1 VATHGPGGGVAIG
14 PNRRGAANP
23 RKLDPLRLALLLL
36 PLLCAP
42 SALDA
47 HADSILV
54 LNQQS
59 YPEVGGLWTVQFEAW
74 GTHDLTVSG
83 AEGTTVGAG
92 GDVSFVGLRDGAGRY
107 VAPAHDGGR
116 LIFAVY
122 EGGGTSE
129 LTVRVN
135 TPGPH
140 ALLLAFGGDEAL
152 ARNNA
157 YPRQVT
163 EIAASVGG
171 EPFLKRLDNF
181 GRSVAKIGD
190 LDGDGTADLAVGTWG
205 RDPAVHILLLTSTGT
220 AKQAT
225 RIDSS
230 TPNGPQLAT
239 TDGFGV
245 SLAAVGDL
253 DGDGTPDLAVGA
265 NGADRVRGAVHL
277 LFMNS
282 DGTVKNTVEIN
293 DSTANGPQLARND
306 NFGVSLAAVGDLD
319 GDGNMDLA
327 VGAGGDDAGGTN
339 AGAVHLLLLNS
350 TGTVRQTAE
359 INASTPN
366 GPSLGVNTRFGSSLA
381 AMGDLDGDGVG
392 DMAGT
397 VDGTAISVLF
407 LNSDGTVKRTTGLP
421 VTSIGSPSLAA
432 VGDLDGDGMTEL
444 AVGVTGDDTGG
455 TNAGAA
461 YLSFLDSDLGI
472 KRTVK
477 IDASTENGPQ
487 LEAGDRFSWSLAAV
501 GDLDGDGTADLA
513 VGAVGDDGRAA
524 GTGAVHMLFLN
535 SDGTVKRTSPIDGSH
550 PYELSLARDDNFGSS
565 LAAVGDLD
573 GDGTVDLAVGAEG
586 DDAGGTNAGAVHLM
600 YYSDGTVRQTVKID
614 GSTANGP
621 QLAANDNFGSSL
633 AALGDLERDGT
644 ADLAVGAPGDGG
656 NKGAV
661 HLLLLTSTGTVRQTV
676 KIDDSTANGPQ
687 LAANDAFGSSLAAVG
702 DLDRDGN
709 MDLAV
714 GSAFDDAGADDA
726 GAVHLLLLT
735 STGTVKQTSEINAST
750 PNGPQLASG
759 DAFGSSLA
767 AVGDLDRDGTA
778 DLAVGAPFDDA
789 GAPNAGVVHIVRLGA
804 TAPSWDG
811 TMSSFAELGGLK
823 LLDGDAFGSSLAS
836 VDLDGDGIQ
845 DLAVGAI
852 NESVGT
858 ETTGAVHLLFMNAD
872 GSVER
877 TAQIDGSTPNGPQLT
892 AGDNFGSSL
901 AAVDLDG
908 DGTADL
914 AVGATDDDAGGTNK
928 GAVHLLFMNSDGSVK
943 RTVEINDS
951 TANGP
956 QLTEYDNFGGSV
968 AAVGDIDGDG
978 TPDLA
983 AGAIFD
989 TSDILSEGAVHL
1001 LFMNSDGT
1009 VKSTAEINSTNGP
1022 QLELSD
1028 HFGSSLAAVGDLNR
1042 DGTPDLAAG
1051 AFFTYDEI
1059 RNENIGAVHI
1069 MLLSSTGTV
1078 KQSTKI
1084 DASTPNGPSLANGD
1098 LFGSSLAAVGDLD
1111 GDGAVDLAT
1120 GAPGNA
1126 RGAVHIMLLT
1136 STGTVKQ
1143 STKIDAS
1150 TPNGPSLTNG
1160 YRFGSSLA
1168 AVGDL
1173 DGDGTADLA
1182 AGASGVNT
1190 QGVSVAGAVHLLL
1203 LTSTGTVKQSTE
1215 IEASNIGSQ
1224 PPVAR
1229 GDRFGSSLA
1238 AVGDINRD
1246 GIGDM
1251 AVGAPGDDEGATNA
1265 GAVHLLLLTST
1276 GTAKQDVK
1284 IDASTA
1290 NGPQLVAHDEFGSSL
1305 AAVGDLDGDGTA
1317 DLAAG
1322 APGHPTKPG
1331 AAHLLFM
1338 NSDGTVKRTATIDSS
1353 TANGPQLTAGDN
1365 FGSSLA
1371 AVGDLDRD
1379 GTADLAVG
1387 STGRHGAVHLLFM
1400 NADGTVKRTA
1410 KIDSSTAN
1418 GPQLT
1423 AGDNF
1428 GSSLATVGDL
1438 DRNGTVDLAVG
1449 APRTTAGAQYVGDV
1463 VSNSAGAVHLL
1474 YLNSDGT
1481 VKRTA
1486 KISSS
1491 AITGLRLEQNYL
1503 FGSSVSAAGD
1513 LDRNG
1518 VPDLVVGAPGAG
1530 SAGSAYVV
1538 LLNTGRLVK
1547 DTYVV
1552 DGTALQGIGLG
1563 ASFGSAVAGAWDL
1576 DGNGA
1581 AEIAVGASGYNS
1593 RGTVRIMSEF
1603 RPAFVTGVGS
1613 PNADGTYGQGSPI
1626 DIDVE
1631 FSEPVHVTGAPALLL
1646 ETGVTDRH
1654 AAYVSGSGTG
1664 TLRFR
1669 YVVQYGDSSPD
1680 LRYVGQ
1686 SSLLPMGGAIGA
1698 SNKTTVLGLPVPG
1711 MPQSLSF
1718 AKNLHIDG
1726 IRPVLEGA
1734 SPRLQLALGVLML
1747 DFDKPIDVSALD
1759 AGGIT
1764 IRGQSYSTQL
1774 TGATIQGSD
1783 TDRPVLRLTSDQ
1795 ASALRQASGPLTV
1808 TISGSAFADTAGNY
1822 FAGTA
1827 DAQLDV
1833 QLTLVSSVSSAD
1845 NVVLSDSARAV
1856 TSGSDPSDSPVIFD
1870 SARVHDPRFAP
1881 SDSPSFSDSA
1891 AHLGS
1896 LTSSSTDASMLSDSA
1911 RAFKS
1916 AFAASGAPILS
1927 DSVQWGSA
1935 RTASG
1940 SDSPVLS
1947 DSALARLSSVAESDS
1962 PALSDS
1968 ARAGVSA
1975 RLLRDSPALS
1985 DSAATGQP
1993 RPPVSAGDAPSVSD
2007 GAAYESAAP
2016 APAPTP
2022 APTPAGGGADPAR
2035 VSGGGPARGSG
2046 GVGIALAVI
2055 HSVSYDRCSDE
2066 PHVSVTASPPG
2077 GIAVTLERA
2086 GAVTTAHPTG
2096 QRAGAPDSAV
2106 WEASISSDAR
2116 SLHVRAANQ
2125 ASSDSQR
2132 LDMDSCSGFVRFT
2145 AFGAPAAATSAS
2157 GAQQAGRD
2165 LEPEDAGP
2173 PAGPT
2178 DEPAPTP
2185 YSEPVSE
2192 RPPEPAAG
2200 PTDEPAPL
2208 RDEPAPDPPA
2218 VAQNAE
2224 TATGEGRAA
2233 PDLTSEPR
2241 AAAPARAE
2249 PAANDV
2255 WYAAAAAAAA
2265 GAALLAA
2272 IVAKRRS
2279 RSGRL

>member
-1 VATHGPGGGVAIG
+1 MIKHEPRGGGG
-14 PNRRGAANP
+14 SNRPDCRGAANP

-59 YPEVGGLWTVQFEAW
+59 YPEVGGPWTVRFVAW
-74 GTHDLTVSG
+74 GAHDLAVSG

-92 GDVSFVGLRDGAGRY
+92 GDVSFVGLRDGAGRH
-107 VAPAHDGGR
+107 VEPAHDGGR
-116 LIFAVY
+116 LVFAGY

-140 ALLLAFGGDEAL
+140 ALLLGFGGDEAL

-163 EIAASVGG
+163 EIAASAGG
-171 EPFLKRLDNF
+171 EPFLKGLDNF
-181 GRSVAKIGD
+181 GRSVARIGD

-220 AKQAT
+220 TKQAT

-253 DGDGTPDLAVGA
+253 DGDG
-265 NGADRVRGAVHL
+265 
-277 LFMNS
+277 
-282 DGTVKNTVEIN
+282 
-293 DSTANGPQLARND
+293 
-306 NFGVSLAAVGDLD
+306 
-319 GDGNMDLA
+319 NMDLA
-327 VGAGGDDAGGTN
+327 VGAGGDDGN
-339 AGAVHLLLLNS
+339 KGAVHLLLLNS

-407 LNSDGTVKRTTGLP
+407 MNSDGTVKRTTGLP
-421 VTSIGSPSLAA
+421 VTSVGSPSLAA

-444 AVGVTGDDTGG
+444 AIGATGDDTGG

-461 YLSFLDSDLGI
+461 YLSFLGSDLGI

-513 VGAVGDDGRAA
+513 VGAVGDDGRSA
-524 GTGAVHMLFLN
+524 GTGAVHLLFLN
-535 SDGTVKRTSPIDGSH
+535 SDGTVKRTAQIDGSH

-573 GDGTVDLAVGAEG
+573 GDGTADLAVGAAG

-600 YYSDGTVRQTVKID
+600 YYSDGTVRQTAKID

-621 QLAANDNFGSSL
+621 QLAANDEFGSSL

-644 ADLAVGAPGDGG
+644 ADLAVGAPGDDSG
-656 NKGAV
+656 KGAV
-661 HLLLLTSTGTVRQTV
+661 HLLLLTSTGTVRQTA
-676 KIDDSTANGPQ
+676 KIDGSTANGPQ
-687 LAANDAFGSSLAAVG
+687 LAANDGFGSSLAAVG

-726 GAVHLLLLT
+726 GAVHVMLLT
-735 STGTVKQTSEINAST
+735 STGTVKQISEINAST
-750 PNGPQLASG
+750 PNGPRLAAG
-759 DAFGSSLA
+759 DRFGSSLA

-804 TAPSWDG
+804 TAPSWGG

-836 VDLDGDGIQ
+836 VDLDGDGIK
-845 DLAVGAI
+845 DLAVGAT

-872 GSVER
+872 GTVKR
-877 TAQIDGSTPNGPQLT
+877 TVQIDGSTPNGPHL
-892 AGDNFGSSL
+892 AANDRFGSSL

-914 AVGATDDDAGGTNK
+914 AVGATDDDAGGRNK
-928 GAVHLLFMNSDGSVK
+928 GAVHLMFMNSDGTVK

-956 QLTEYDNFGGSV
+956 QLTESDNFGWSV

-978 TPDLA
+978 TTDLA

-989 TSDILSEGAVHL
+989 TSNILSEGAVHL
-1001 LFMNSDGT
+1001 MFMNSDGT
-1009 VKSTAEINSTNGP
+1009 VKNTAEINSTNGP
-1022 QLELSD
+1022 QIELSE
-1028 HFGSSLAAVGDLNR
+1028 HFGSSLAAVGDLNG

-1051 AFFTYDEI
+1051 AYFSYDDTYTW
-1059 RNENIGAVHI
+1059 NLGAVHVMLLSSTGTVKQSTKI
-1069 MLLSSTGTV
+1069 GDSTPNGPSLANGDWFGISLAALDLDGNGTQDLAVGAYGDDGGAEDAGAVHLLLLSSTGTV

-1084 DASTPNGPSLANGD
+1084 DASTANGPRLAAND
-1098 LFGSSLAAVGDLD
+1098 IFGWSVAAVGD
-1111 GDGAVDLAT
+1111 
-1120 GAPGNA
+1120 
-1126 RGAVHIMLLT
+1126 I
-1136 STGTVKQ
+1136 
-1143 STKIDAS
+1143 
-1150 TPNGPSLTNG
+1150 
-1160 YRFGSSLA
+1160 
-1168 AVGDL
+1168 

-1182 AGASGVNT
+1182 AGAIGTPVP
-1190 QGVSVAGAVHLLL
+1190 VAGAVHLLL

-1215 IEASNIGSQ
+1215 IDASNIGKL

-1238 AVGDINRD
+1238 AAGDIDRD
-1246 GIGDM
+1246 GVGDM

-1290 NGPQLVAHDEFGSSL
+1290 NGPQLAAGDEFGSSL

-1322 APGHPTKPG
+1322 APGDDSGKG
-1331 AAHLLFM
+1331 AVHLLFM

-1353 TANGPQLTAGDN
+1353 TANGPQLAAGDR

-1387 STGRHGAVHLLFM
+1387 ATGRH
-1400 NADGTVKRTA
+1400 
-1410 KIDSSTAN
+1410 
-1418 GPQLT
+1418 
-1423 AGDNF
+1423 
-1428 GSSLATVGDL
+1428 
-1438 DRNGTVDLAVG
+1438 
-1449 APRTTAGAQYVGDV
+1449 
-1463 VSNSAGAVHLL
+1463 GAVHLL

-1486 KISSS
+1486 KIESPTDHAPQLVLSDRFGSSLAAVGDLDRNGTADLAVGAPRTTTGQQYMGDVVSYSAGAVHLLYLNSDGTVKSTARISDS

-1563 ASFGSAVAGAWDL
+1563 ASFGSAVAGVWDL

-1581 AEIAVGASGYNS
+1581 AEIAVGASGHNS

-1626 DIDVE
+1626 NIDVE

-1646 ETGVTDRH
+1646 ETGVTDRR

-1764 IRGQSYSTQL
+1764 IRGPSYST
-1774 TGATIQGSD
+1774 
-1783 TDRPVLRLTSDQ
+1783 
-1795 ASALRQASGPLTV
+1795 
-1808 TISGSAFADTAGNY
+1808 
-1822 FAGTA
+1822 
-1827 DAQLDV
+1827 
-1833 QLTLVSSVSSAD
+1833 
-1845 NVVLSDSARAV
+1845 
-1856 TSGSDPSDSPVIFD
+1856 
-1870 SARVHDPRFAP
+1870 
-1881 SDSPSFSDSA
+1881 
-1891 AHLGS
+1891 
-1896 LTSSSTDASMLSDSA
+1896 
-1911 RAFKS
+1911 
-1916 AFAASGAPILS
+1916 
-1927 DSVQWGSA
+1927 
-1935 RTASG
+1935 
-1940 SDSPVLS
+1940 
-1947 DSALARLSSVAESDS
+1947 
-1962 PALSDS
+1962 
-1968 ARAGVSA
+1968 
-1975 RLLRDSPALS
+1975 
-1985 DSAATGQP
+1985 
-1993 RPPVSAGDAPSVSD
+1993 
-2007 GAAYESAAP
+2007 
-2016 APAPTP
+2016 
-2022 APTPAGGGADPAR
+2022 
-2035 VSGGGPARGSG
+2035 
-2046 GVGIALAVI
+2046 
-2055 HSVSYDRCSDE
+2055 
-2066 PHVSVTASPPG
+2066 
-2077 GIAVTLERA
+2077 
-2086 GAVTTAHPTG
+2086 
-2096 QRAGAPDSAV
+2096 
-2106 WEASISSDAR
+2106 
-2116 SLHVRAANQ
+2116 
-2125 ASSDSQR
+2125 
-2132 LDMDSCSGFVRFT
+2132 
-2145 AFGAPAAATSAS
+2145 
-2157 GAQQAGRD
+2157 
-2165 LEPEDAGP
+2165 
-2173 PAGPT
+2173 
-2178 DEPAPTP
+2178 
-2185 YSEPVSE
+2185 
-2192 RPPEPAAG
+2192 
-2200 PTDEPAPL
+2200 
-2208 RDEPAPDPPA
+2208 
-2218 VAQNAE
+2218 
-2224 TATGEGRAA
+2224 
-2233 PDLTSEPR
+2233 
-2241 AAAPARAE
+2241 
-2249 PAANDV
+2249 
-2255 WYAAAAAAAA
+2255 
-2265 GAALLAA
+2265 
-2272 IVAKRRS
+2272 
-2279 RSGRL
+2279 